1 MSEKSELQAAA
12 QPREGESVGPYTIDE
27 LLGEGGMGRVYKA
40 HGADGTMIALK
51 LVKAELAKDPVFRK
65 RFDREAGAAQRVE
78 HGAVVKVID
87 TGEHRGI
94 PYMAQHFISGGSLQ
108 DRIEQKGPLPL
119 ADAVQL
125 CQEVG
130 SGIDALH
137 AVSLIHRDLKPGNI
151 LLDEEGHAHI
161 TDFGLAKD
169 REASVLTRPGQA
181 LGSMDYMAPEQIR
194 GEEITGLADVYAL
207 GCVMFE
213 CLSGAPPFADRQ
225 GMRIL
230 WAHLQD
236 EPPDPLANR
245 PDIPKDVGW
254 AVTRALEKDAEKRP
268 PTGQAYAHMIK
279 IAAGAA
285 AAAPDETDWT
295 QDQTRIE

>member
-1 MSEKSELQAAA
+1 MTEKGDLQAAA
-12 QPREGESVGPYTIDE
+12 QPREGESVGGYTIEE
-27 LLGEGGMGRVYKA
+27 LLGEGGMGRVYRA
-40 HGADGTMIALK
+40 RSADGTIIALK
-51 LVKAELAKDPVFRK
+51 LVKAELAKDAVFRK
-65 RFDREAGAAQRVE
+65 RFDREAGAASRVE
-78 HGAVVKVID
+78 HPAVVKVID

-94 PYMAQHFISGGSLQ
+94 PFMAQHFISGGSLQ

-119 ADAVQL
+119 ADAVRL
-125 CQEVG
+125 CQQVG

-137 AVSLIHRDLKPGNI
+137 GVSLIHRDLKPGNI
-151 LLDEEGHAHI
+151 LLDEEGSAHI

-254 AVTRALEKDAEKRP
+254 AVTRALEKEPEKRP

-285 AAAPDETDWT
+285 AADEDDTDWT